1 MSYPIWHANLSFMPI
16 RRLIGLSMILAGFVS
31 SFYGI
36 TGLVIATFL
45 WVIGAAMFSHSF
57 LK

>member
-1 MSYPIWHANLSFMPI
+1 MPI